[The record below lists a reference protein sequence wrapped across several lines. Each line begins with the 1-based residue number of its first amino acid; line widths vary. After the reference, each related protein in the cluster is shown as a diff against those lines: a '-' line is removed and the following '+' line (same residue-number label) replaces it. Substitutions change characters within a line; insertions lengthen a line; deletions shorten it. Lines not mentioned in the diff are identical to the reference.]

1 MSKNHEKVHP
11 IIELEFKYTY
21 HFPILESIVAIML
34 FMAATRGIA
43 VGNASVWLEL
53 CLGSQWDGSRL
64 IERYY
69 AFLEGGTLAYAMA
82 LSSLISVFVLLIPAL
97 TAFSLARSF
106 EDGTLQTLLSYPL
119 SRSRILLTKV
129 AMILLLT
136 CIPAMVLALAAVYI
150 YIPGGIQFLPFL
162 ALSVAFSVFVLV
174 VTSVGILIS
183 LISKRTMPS
192 AAAGMLG
199 WTGALAIVSMD
210 IVPESIKR
218 VINPVAIITESIRG
232 EANTLLTWEIAGS
245 LWGSFIVGIAIFVLG
260 ILTFERM
267 EV

>member
-53 CLGSQWDGSRL
+53 SLGSQWDGSRL

-69 AFLEGGTLAYAMA
+69 AFLEGGALAYAMA
-82 LSSLISVFVLLIPAL
+82 LSSLVSVFVLLIPAL

-119 SRSRILLTKV
+119 SRSCILLTKV

-199 WTGALAIVSMD
+199 WTGALAIVNMD

-218 VINPVAIITESIRG
+218 IINPVAIITESIRG

-245 LWGSFIVGIAIFVLG
+245 LLGSFIVGIAIFVLG